1 MLGIFLLGV
10 LDSGGLLGSRMG
22 SRAGQGR
29 GPPVRSVARLRNDEL
44 ADGSYSGIFR
54 RIYCRPAVEFHLN
67 FV

>member
-54 RIYCRPAVEFHLN
+54 RI
-67 FV
+67 